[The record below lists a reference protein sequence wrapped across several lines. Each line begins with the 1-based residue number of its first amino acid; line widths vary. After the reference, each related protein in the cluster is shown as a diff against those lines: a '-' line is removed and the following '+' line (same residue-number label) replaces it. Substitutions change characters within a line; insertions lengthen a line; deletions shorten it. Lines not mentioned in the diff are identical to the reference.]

1 MSYKKQS
8 KFISVPFRMVILQK
22 NLYFSIYSKNSK
34 KVNYRELKKKKKEF
48 YEKDDVERLTLDF
61 FVVY

>member
-34 KVNYRELKKKKKEF
+34 KMNCRELEKKKKEF

>member
-34 KVNYRELKKKKKEF
+34 KMNSRKLKKKKKEF